1 MSRKRLSFLPLWLF
15 LLRKEYRKC
24 DPITLPQR
32 DGIPSKYIGRIVRH
46 RFPLLLLTLILL
58 TFSIVSCQSLSS
70 LSADEE
76 ERLLFLLLSTDS
88 ETAEDALDEI
98 IVTGEEKFAAPLID
112 LYWAG
117 RIGINEWSGD
127 AETIAALESITGQ
140 PLGDDWAAWMTWY
153 AGTDLEPPTGY
164 LSWKAQLFNEL
175 SSEFGPFFSEPIAE
189 GFRIEEVVWGGV
201 AKDGIPAL
209 NTLEQVPIWEG
220 GYFSGDAVFALSIN
234 GDHRAY
240 PLRVMDWHEMA
251 NDVVGGVPVSIAYC
265 TLCGSA
271 IAYQTEQPDGTIYD
285 FGSSGLL
292 YRSNKLMYDRQT
304 DTLWNQ
310 LTGRPVMGPLVG
322 QVDRLETVPILLTTV
337 AEWAEQH
344 PDATILPIE
353 TGVFRDYSSGAAYG
367 AYFYDDELRFP
378 APLDDDRL
386 AAKDQVFTLIVD
398 DVPKAYAIE
407 SLVQE
412 GILNDKVG
420 ETNLVLVTNGREV
433 NVHGYSYE
441 LEYIVYSAGAEIRA
455 YERGDIEFV
464 AAEFEGSQ
472 PFLTAADDVVWQIGE
487 EAIIGP
493 AGERLPRVSG
503 SLAFW
508 FGWRNFYPE
517 TELFLVSDKDSE

>member
-1 MSRKRLSFLPLWLF
+1 MSRKSLFFLKSWLLSLCKEN
-15 LLRKEYRKC
+15 RKRG
-24 DPITLPQR
+24 PITLLLSE
-32 DGIPSKYIGRIVRH
+32 GISSSYIGRIVRH
-46 RFPLLLLTLILL
+46 PFPLLLLILTLL
-58 TFSIVSCQSLSS
+58 TFLIVSCQSLSS
-70 LSADEE
+70 LSAEEE
-76 ERLLFLLLSTDS
+76 ERLLFLLLSADVDV
-88 ETAEDALDEI
+88 AEEALDEI
-98 IVTGEEKFAAPLID
+98 VVSDEEKFAAPLIE

-117 RIGINEWSGD
+117 RIGINDWSGD
-127 AETIAALESITGQ
+127 AETIAALESITGEQ
-140 PLGDDWAAWMTWY
+140 FGEDWAAWMTWY
-153 AGTDLEPPTGY
+153 ANTELAPPAGY
-164 LSWKAQLFNEL
+164 LAWKAQLFNEL

-189 GFRIEEVVWGGV
+189 ELRIEEVVWGGV

-209 NTLEQVPIWEG
+209 NSLAQVPILEG

-271 IAYQTEQPDGTIYD
+271 IAYSTEQPDGTVYD

-322 QVDRLETVPILLTTV
+322 QVERLETLPILLTTV
-337 AEWAEQH
+337 AEWAAQH
-344 PDATILPIE
+344 PDATILPME

-367 AYFYDDELRFP
+367 AYFYEDELRFP

-386 AAKDQVFTLIVD
+386 AAKDQVFALQVD
-398 DVPKAYAIE
+398 DVPKAYAIQ

-412 GILNDKVG
+412 PVLNDRVG

-441 LEYIVYSAGAEIRA
+441 LEYITYSAGAEIRA
-455 YERGDIEFV
+455 YARGEV
-464 AAEFEGSQ
+464 AFESVDFSDGLGR
-472 PFLTAADDVVWQIGE
+472 LTAADGTVWEIGE

-493 AGERLPRVSG
+493 TGEQLPRVSG

-517 TELFLVSDKDSE
+517 TELFLLDDQDS